1 MPIDVQNGQR
11 VTRPNFLLFITD
23 QHRVDYLGCY
33 GHPILKTPHIDSIA
47 ARGTRFKRFY
57 VATPV
62 CMPNRATLMTG
73 RMPSVHG
80 ARSNGLPLSLRA
92 NTFVDA
98 LRAAGYATALVGKS
112 HLQNFTGHAPILKHP
127 PARPGIQVLD
137 SSLAEAHKSVFDGP
151 YDQEHPRRWEAGH
164 DFSMQLPFYGFEHV
178 DLCTAHGDQVG
189 GHYYVWLKSRHPD
202 ADELRDHRK
211 QLPHDYICPQ
221 AFRTPIPEEL
231 YPTSY
236 IAEKSCEW
244 LDRYAAGRGDRPFFL
259 MTSFPD
265 PHHPFTPPGR
275 YWSMYDP
282 QDMVLPVSF
291 WPGNRNLARSVMWAM
306 EQRESGRVDT
316 AGQAAFAVNEREAR
330 EAMALSCG
338 MIAMIDD
345 AVGRVLGQLAACGLV
360 DNTVVIFTTDHGDF
374 LGDHRLLLKGPAHYE
389 SITHVPFIWAEP
401 GKRAARRTDILAGTL
416 DIAPTILDRANV
428 QPYNGI
434 QGLSLLP
441 VLDNANA
448 TISRDSIVIEDDQ
461 QRTLFGL
468 PSGSRLRTLVTQRW
482 RMTIA
487 QDDPY
492 GELYDLQ
499 SDPDEME
506 NLFEDSTFRNL
517 RAQLMEKLAYRLME
531 LSDRSPL
538 PIGRA

>member
-1 MPIDVQNGQR
+1 
-11 VTRPNFLLFITD
+11 VTRLNFLLFITD
-23 QHRVDYLGCY
+23 QHRADYLGCY

-47 ARGTRFKRFY
+47 ARGVLLERFY

-98 LRAAGYATALVGKS
+98 LRASGYATALIGKS
-112 HLQNFTGHAPILKHP
+112 HLQNFTGQPAILKRP
-127 PARPGIQVLD
+127 PARRGDQVLD
-137 SSLAEAHKSVFDGP
+137 PIFTEAQKSTFEGA
-151 YDQEHPRRWEAGH
+151 YDQEHPKRWRAGR
-164 DFSMQLPFYGFEHV
+164 DFTMQLPFYGFEQV

-189 GHYYVWLKSRHPD
+189 GHYYVWLKSRRSD

-231 YPTSY
+231 YPTAY
-236 IAEKSCEW
+236 VAEKSCEW
-244 LDRYAAGRGDRPFFL
+244 LDRYAAGKRDRPFFL
-259 MTSFPD
+259 MASFPD

-275 YWSMYDP
+275 YWSMYAP
-282 QDMVLPVSF
+282 RDMVLPTSF
-291 WPGNRNLARSVMWAM
+291 RASSRSLARPVIWAI
-306 EQRESGRVDT
+306 EQRESGNADT

-345 AVGRVLGQLAACGLV
+345 AIGRVLERLTTCGLA

-374 LGDHRLLLKGPAHYE
+374 LGDHQLLLKGPAHYE
-389 SITHVPFIWAEP
+389 SITRVPFIWAEP
-401 GKRAARRTDILAGTL
+401 NKRAVRRIDMLAGTL
-416 DIAPTILDRANV
+416 DIAPTILDRASV
-428 QPYNGI
+428 EPYNGI
-434 QGLSLLP
+434 QGVSLLP
-441 VLDNANA
+441 VLEGVNASIA
-448 TISRDSIVIEDDQ
+448 RDSMVIEDDQ
-461 QRTLFGL
+461 QRAVFGL
-468 PSGSRLRTLVTQRW
+468 AAGSRLRTLVTQRW

-487 QDDPY
+487 QDDSY
-492 GELYDLQ
+492 GELYDLH

-506 NLFEDSTFRNL
+506 NLFEDSAYRSL
-517 RAQLMEKLAYRLME
+517 RAELMEKLAYRLME